1 MRKWIYALLVLALL
15 LPAAGLAEEAACT
28 LVYDEEFHLVSMALL
43 PGAPVK
49 ASSDQRGMPEGWT
62 RVGIPDTRVSDIM
75 GYIEGEIPAATEPST
90 WPKAKVVK
98 ACDLESTNGGVGYG
112 DLAVGE
118 TLYVFGR
125 DSGYWFVC
133 TEDGQMG
140 AVMLGE
146 LDVDLDAWAK
156 LNAALPWAA
165 KTGEEL
171 EAWQSELEN
180 MNATLY
186 LTYGAKENWPREKQL
201 EYDELSWKAGAIND
215 DAMMLQPGEGDMTE
229 AEAVAIARA
238 YVTAFTEKE
247 LPKDVAYT
255 ASFQL
260 DRGAWTPAWHLTF
273 PYGNMTL
280 PFRVDMSGFVDLML
294 DSMLVM
300 DRDYRFTWT
309 LEEKKMAAQMMK
321 WPLENDQS
329 PEEGSM
335 AEEEIRTLARRQT
348 MTELQVNVPESDL
361 LVELKYYAAGTMP
374 ESEWATESWCK
385 EKAVYKAVVC
395 VDNQTDDP
403 IFASEVWLDAVDGTI
418 YYAVD
423 EPTGNG

>member
-1 MRKWIYALLVLALL
+1 MRKWICALLVLALL

-28 LVYDEEFHLVSMALL
+28 LVYDEEFHRVSMALL

-90 WPKAKVVK
+90 WPKATVAK
-98 ACDLESTNGGVGYG
+98 ACSLESTNGGLSYG

-118 TLYVFGR
+118 TLHVFGR
-125 DSGYWFVC
+125 DCGSWFVS
-133 TEDGQMG
+133 TADGQVG
-140 AVMLGE
+140 AVTLGA

-165 KTGEEL
+165 KTGEEM
-171 EAWQSELEN
+171 EQYRNELEE
-180 MNATLY
+180 MNFQQYTSAQDLTLD
-186 LTYGAKENWPREKQL
+186 EKL
-201 EYDELSWKAGAIND
+201 KKDELRWKIGDNSQD
-215 DAMMLQPGEGDMTE
+215 YYLMQPGEGDITE

-238 YVTAFTEKE
+238 YVTAFTERE
-247 LPKDVAYT
+247 LPKNTTYT

-280 PFRVDMSGFVDLML
+280 PFRVDMSGFVDPML
-294 DSMLVM
+294 DSTLMM
-300 DRDYRFTWT
+300 NRDYRFTWT
-309 LEEKKMAAQMMK
+309 LEEKKIAAQLMK
-321 WPLENDQS
+321 WSLDESQS

-335 AEEEIRTLARRQT
+335 AEEKIRTLARRQT

-374 ESEWATESWCK
+374 EAEWATESWCK
-385 EKAVYKAVVC
+385 EKAVYQAVVY
-395 VDNQTDDP
+395 VDDQSDQP
-403 IFASEVWLDAVDGTI
+403 LFASEIWLDAVDGTI